1 MFARPPSAATANAA
15 PAGQG
20 EAMARALKLAA
31 NPFVSAGAAAGLF
44 LVAAAT
50 LIIVTSDSHAGA
62 PSVRVRLAPAAKL
75 DPTPLRTGVDPTAAP
90 TLDSLPLGADVA
102 MPGAPGQA
110 TITLPQG
117 GRINGAH
124 GPDGGPPTATA
135 PLQPKSPPLVAA
147 PLTGLSQPGPGGPL
161 PIIAKDGRTP
171 FGAYARPFASNG
183 KPKVA
188 LIVGGLGLNAV
199 ATKAAIERL
208 PPEISLSFVPYA
220 DGLQGWID
228 MARAAGHEVILE
240 IPMEPIDYP
249 NNDPGPYTLMAQGQ
263 PAEFS
268 RRLDWLL
275 SRGAGY
281 FAVTN
286 YLGGRFL
293 QTEPAMG
300 SFAAA
305 LKARGVGFLDDG
317 SARRSTAAQ
326 GPMRA
331 SADTIVDQDLSS
343 DAIDR
348 QLTALEAS
356 ALSKGQSLGM
366 GFAYPVTVGQ
376 VSRWAAGLAG
386 RGYQLAPASAI
397 AHR

>member
-1 MFARPPSAATANAA
+1 MFARPPATATAS
-15 PAGQG
+15 PQPQG
-20 EAMARALKLAA
+20 EAMARVLKLLA
-31 NPFVSAGAAAGLF
+31 NPFVSAGAAAGVF

-50 LIIVTSDSHAGA
+50 LIVVTSDPHAGA
-62 PSVRVRLAPAAKL
+62 PSVRVRLTPAAKL
-75 DPTPLRTGVDPTAAP
+75 DASPLRRNLDPAAAP

-110 TITLPQG
+110 VITLPQG
-117 GRINGAH
+117 GRMNGGHAADASL
-124 GPDGGPPTATA
+124 PAPTA
-135 PLQPKSPPLVAA
+135 PLQPKSPPLAAA
-147 PLTGLSQPGPGGPL
+147 PLAGLSQPGPSGAL
-161 PIIAKDGRTP
+161 PIIAKDGRTS
-171 FGAYARPFASNG
+171 FGAYARPFTSNG

-188 LIVGGLGLNAV
+188 LVVGGLGLNAV

-228 MARAAGHEVILE
+228 MARAAGHEVVLE

-263 PAEFS
+263 PAEFT

-275 SRGAGY
+275 SRGSGY

-293 QTEPAMG
+293 QTEPAMA
-300 SFAAA
+300 SFWSA
-305 LKARGVGFLDDG
+305 LKARGVGFIDDG
-317 SARRSTAAQ
+317 SARRSASAQ
-326 GPMRA
+326 GPARA

-356 ALSKGQSLGM
+356 ALSKGQALGV

-376 VSRWAAGLAG
+376 VARWASGLAN

-397 AHR
+397 ARR